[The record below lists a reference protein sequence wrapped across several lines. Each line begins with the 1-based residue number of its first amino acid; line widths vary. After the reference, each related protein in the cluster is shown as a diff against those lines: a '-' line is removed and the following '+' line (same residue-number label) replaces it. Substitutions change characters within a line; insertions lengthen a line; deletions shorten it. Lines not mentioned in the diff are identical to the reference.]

1 MERRRRGRRGFL
13 AEFAGI
19 AGAAFALPR
28 AALSRAANLP
38 NPVGYATLTWP
49 EGDLT
54 HALDVISSHGFQ
66 GIQFLGWV
74 SETYGGDKRAEL
86 QDLLKKLKLAP
97 VALSCSR
104 IGLHPGAK
112 SPDLEKMRAYA
123 EFFKQLGGRY
133 LQVTDG
139 GRPGVAYSDAE
150 IHQLGEQM
158 NQLGKIAADKGLT
171 LGYHPHFGTIGE
183 TREGLG
189 RVLAAT
195 DPGAVKLIVD
205 VAHLALGG
213 SDPAEVI
220 RSYHDR
226 LLFFHFKDVR
236 KDIWEMA
243 QKDRNAVRH
252 AACHFCEVGAGTVNF
267 DPIISAIQA
276 ANFQGWVIVEL
287 DPCKELAGGPDG
299 AAERNQ
305 AALRKLGFAV

>member
-1 MERRRRGRRGFL
+1 MERRRVGRRSFFAQL
-13 AEFAGI
+13 AGG
-19 AGAAFALPR
+19 AGAVFAFPGVAQPR
-28 AALSRAANLP
+28 AASLP

-49 EGDLT
+49 ESELT
-54 HALDVISSHGFQ
+54 HALDVISSHGFR
-66 GIQFLGWV
+66 GVQFLGWV
-74 SETYGGDKRAEL
+74 SETYGGDHQAQL
-86 QDLLKKLKLAP
+86 QSLLKKLKLAP
-97 VALSCSR
+97 VALSCSG

-112 SPDLEKMRAYA
+112 SPDLDRMRGYA
-123 EFFKQLGGRY
+123 AFSRQFGGRY

-139 GRPGVAYSDAE
+139 GRPGVAYPDAD
-150 IHQLGEQM
+150 IHQLGEWM
-158 NQLGKIAADKGLT
+158 SQLGKIAADAGLT

-195 DPGAVKLIVD
+195 DPAVVKLIVD

-220 RSYHDR
+220 RSYDDR

-252 AACHFCEVGAGTVNF
+252 APCHFCEVGAGAVDF

-276 ANFQGWVIVEL
+276 VNFQGWVIVEL

-305 AALRKLGFAV
+305 AAMRKLGFAV